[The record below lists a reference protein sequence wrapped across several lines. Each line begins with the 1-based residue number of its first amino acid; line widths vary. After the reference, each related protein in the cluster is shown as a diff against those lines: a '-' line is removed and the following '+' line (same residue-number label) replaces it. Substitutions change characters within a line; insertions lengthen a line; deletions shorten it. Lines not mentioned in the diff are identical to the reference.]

1 MILYFFRN
9 NKIKL
14 YCKMEIIIPVQVETK
29 DDQFYQLQLIIDSK
43 RQSLLDKQKNFKI
56 LSTQNHFLQDIRD
69 DYSKYYDYIIQQKQD
84 QVSALSLLDKYI
96 KDLTDSGSLSKQNI
110 EDAKYEQKKILK
122 EMNTI
127 KKNIDSIVDI

>member
-1 MILYFFRN
+1 
-9 NKIKL
+9 
-14 YCKMEIIIPVQVETK
+14 MEIIIPVQAETK

-43 RQSLLDKQKNFKI
+43 RQSLLDKQKNLKI
-56 LSTQNHFLQDIRD
+56 LSTQNHFLQDIRN
-69 DYSKYYDYIIQQKQD
+69 DYSKYYNYIVQQKQD
-84 QVSALSLLDKYI
+84 QVSALSLLEKYI

-110 EDAKYEQKKILK
+110 EDAKYEQKRILK

>member
-43 RQSLLDKQKNFKI
+43 RQSLLDKQKNLKI

>member
-56 LSTQNHFLQDIRD
+56 LSTQNNFLQDIRD
-69 DYSKYYDYIIQQKQD
+69 DYSKYYNYIVQQKFYF
-84 QVSALSLLDKYI
+84 LFLY
-96 KDLTDSGSLSKQNI
+96 
-110 EDAKYEQKKILK
+110 
-122 EMNTI
+122 
-127 KKNIDSIVDI
+127 